1 MAFLHS
7 RALKVL
13 LVSAGLLVVALI
25 GGWIAF
31 YLAFVRDL
39 PDLRTVEDYR
49 PPIASRVLDRDGEAI
64 GRFYT
69 ERRTLATLESLPP
82 HLVQAFVAGEDS
94 SFFEHSGIDYS
105 SIVRAAWVN
114 LRAGGEIRQGASTIT
129 QQMVKGLLLSPE
141 RKFKRKIREMILA
154 RRIEKRFSKQEIL
167 YLYLNQIYFG
177 HGAYGIH
184 EAARTYFSKEMSELS
199 VSESALLAGL
209 PKAPSRYSPFQNPEA
224 AEERRRYVL
233 SRMHA
238 EGFVDAAGYAAA
250 IAESP
255 ALADRSANQDDPAAA
270 YFTEEVRRALFE
282 RFGGELVLE
291 GGLTIET
298 TLDSD
303 LQRAAVG
310 ALQTGLADLDRRQG
324 YRGPIRR
331 VAPSEI
337 PEEMVRLAETN
348 ELVLEV
354 PDSIGRLDW
363 IRPEG
368 PIDESF
374 SELLDEMAA
383 ELLDEAASELPG
395 AAEQA
400 AARSILAEEG
410 GTLLG
415 VITAVN
421 EKSKFARVAFAP
433 EVEGVVHL
441 EDVKWARVPD
451 PNRAPHSVRAI
462 EEVFTEGDVARFA
475 AVDSKEAEDDEA
487 STEEPPEIRVT
498 LDQTPEVQGALFSID
513 AETNEVIA
521 MVGGRDFE
529 ESQFNRV
536 TQARRQPGSAFKPLI
551 YAAALDSGYTPASI
565 VFDRPIVYT
574 DEESGF
580 IWRPRN
586 YKRSF
591 YGPITL
597 REALARSINNATVHL
612 FRDVGIDY
620 VIEYV
625 RRLGIESPLSRD
637 LSLALGSSGLSLLE
651 LTRAY
656 AVFAESGRRVV
667 PTFIRRVTDRDG
679 MILLENVA
687 LGVPE
692 EVAIDPNEA
701 EQDFIDVAAAAEE
714 EVIPVDGEAPIDA
727 EFLPDPDQLIS
738 PEEAYLA
745 VSLLRAVVEDPKGT
759 GHRLRVLRRPV
770 AGKTGTTN
778 DQADAWFMGF
788 SPEVVTG
795 VWVGH
800 DESRFLGYGE
810 TGSRAAA
817 PIWVDYMRAALA
829 GRPARDFA
837 VPELIEFARIDR
849 KTGLLAGAGTESTV
863 FQPFLQGTVPTEMA
877 DSARTHSESRRKL
890 RLDSF

>member
-1 MAFLHS
+1 MAFLRS
-7 RALKVL
+7 RALKL
-13 LVSAGLLVVALI
+13 LLASAGLLVVAGI
-25 GGWIAF
+25 GGAIAF
-31 YLAFVRDL
+31 YFAFLRDL

-49 PPIASRVLDRDGEAI
+49 PPIASRVLDRNAEVI
-64 GRFYT
+64 GQFYT
-69 ERRTLATLESLPP
+69 ERRTLAPMESLPP

-141 RKFKRKIREMILA
+141 KKFKRKIREMILA

-177 HGAYGIH
+177 HGAYGIR
-184 EAARTYFSKEMSELS
+184 EASDTYFGKDISELS

-209 PKAPSRYSPFQNPEA
+209 PKAPSRYSPFQSPDEA
-224 AEERRRYVL
+224 EARRHYVL
-233 SRMHA
+233 SRMRE
-238 EGFVDAAGYAAA
+238 EGFIDEEAYAAA
-250 IAESP
+250 IAELP
-255 ALADRSANQDDPAAA
+255 VLADRTASQDDPAAA
-270 YFTEEVRRALFE
+270 YFTEEVRRTLFD
-282 RFGGELVLE
+282 RFGGGLVLE

-298 TLDSD
+298 TLDRN
-303 LQRAAVG
+303 LQRAAMRAVR
-310 ALQTGLADLDRRQG
+310 AGLVELDHRQG

-331 VAPSEI
+331 VAPSDI
-337 PEEMVRLAETN
+337 PEETRRLAETN
-348 ELVLEV
+348 ELVV
-354 PDSIGRLDW
+354 AISDPAIPPDS
-363 IRPEG
+363 PE
-368 PIDESF
+368 PVEPV
-374 SELLDEMAA
+374 
-383 ELLDEAASELPG
+383 DEAFSALPDEALSESAPEELAG

-400 AARSILAEEG
+400 AARGILAKEG
-410 GTLLG
+410 GSLLG
-415 VITAVN
+415 VVTGVDAAT
-421 EKSKFARVAFAP
+421 KSARVAFAP
-433 EVEGVVHL
+433 AVEAVVRL
-441 EDVKWARVPD
+441 EDVDWARVPD
-451 PNRAPHSVRAI
+451 PSRSPYKVRSI
-462 EEVFTEGDVARFA
+462 RDVFTEGDVARFA
-475 AVDSKEAEDDEA
+475 AVRPQPAKSDEA
-487 STEEPPEIRVT
+487 DTEQPAELRVT
-498 LDQTPEVQGALFSID
+498 LDQTPEVQGALLSIE

-521 MVGGRDFE
+521 LVGGLDYER
-529 ESQFNRV
+529 SQFNRV

-551 YAAALDSGYTPASI
+551 YAASLARGYTPASI

-574 DEESGF
+574 DEESGL

-612 FRDVGIDY
+612 FRDVGIDF
-620 VIEYV
+620 VIQYA
-625 RRLGIESPLSRD
+625 RRLGIESPLNRD
-637 LSLALGSSGLSLLE
+637 LSLALGSSGVSLLE

-656 AVFAESGRRVV
+656 AVFASGGRRVV
-667 PTFIRRVTDRDG
+667 PIFIRRVTDRDG
-679 MILLENVA
+679 MVLLENVV
-687 LGVPE
+687 LGASGE
-692 EVAIDPNEA
+692 ATSDPNEMA
-701 EQDFIDVAAAAEE
+701 DDFVDLAAAVE
-714 EVIPVDGEAPIDA
+714 DEAVPADSETPIDA
-727 EFLPDPDQLIS
+727 EFEPDPDQLIS

-745 VSLLRAVVEDPKGT
+745 VSLLRAVVEDPQGT
-759 GHRLRVLRRPV
+759 GHRLRELHRPV

-788 SPEVVTG
+788 SPEIITG

-800 DESRFLGYGE
+800 DEIRFLGHGE

-817 PIWVDYMRAALA
+817 PIWVDYMRVALE
-829 GRPARDFA
+829 GRPARDFP

-849 KTGLLAGAGTESTV
+849 KTGLLAGESTESTV

-877 DSARTHSESRRKL
+877 DSARTHSESRRQL

>member
-1 MAFLHS
+1 MAFLRS
-7 RALKVL
+7 RAFKWLPAA
-13 LVSAGLLVVALI
+13 AGLLVIAGI
-25 GGWIAF
+25 GGAIAF

-39 PDLRTVEDYR
+39 PDLRRVEDYR
-49 PPIASRVLDRDGEAI
+49 PPIASHVVDRNGEEI
-64 GRFYT
+64 GEFFT
-69 ERRTLATLESLPP
+69 QRRTLAPMESLPQ

-94 SFFEHSGIDYS
+94 SFFEHAGIDYR
-105 SIVRAAWVN
+105 SILRAAWVN
-114 LRAGGEIRQGASTIT
+114 LRAGGEIKQGASTIT
-129 QQMVKGLLLSPE
+129 QQMVKGLLLTPE
-141 RKFKRKIREMILA
+141 RKFRRKIREMILA
-154 RRIEKRFSKQEIL
+154 HRIEKRFSKQEIL

-177 HGAYGIH
+177 HGAYGIR
-184 EAARTYFSKEMSELS
+184 EAARTYFEKDTLELS

-209 PKAPSRYSPFQNPEA
+209 PKAPSRYSPFQNPDA

-233 SRMHA
+233 SRMHT
-238 EGFVDAAGYAAA
+238 EGFLNAADYSIA
-250 IAESP
+250 IAELP
-255 ALADRSANQDDPAAA
+255 ALAERTANEDDPAAA
-270 YFTEEVRRALFE
+270 YFTEEVRRTLFD

-298 TLDSD
+298 TIDGN
-303 LQRAAVG
+303 LQRAATQAV
-310 ALQTGLADLDRRQG
+310 QTGLIDLDHRQG
-324 YRGPIRR
+324 YRGPMRR
-331 VAPSEI
+331 VARSEI
-337 PEEMVRLAETN
+337 PEEIHRLAKAN
-348 ELVLEV
+348 ELVLQA
-354 PDSIGRLDW
+354 PDPDASPDPLEPAESIAEAL
-363 IRPEG
+363 
-368 PIDESF
+368 
-374 SELLDEMAA
+374 SEPP
-383 ELLDEAASELPG
+383 SETQR
-395 AAEQA
+395 ER
-400 AARSILAEEG
+400 ARIILAEAG

-415 VITAVN
+415 VITAV
-421 EKSKFARVAFAP
+421 ETEDKLARVAFAP
-433 EVEGVVHL
+433 DLEGVVRL
-441 EDVKWARVPD
+441 EDVRWAREPD
-451 PNRAPHSVRAI
+451 PNRSPYRVRSIGA
-462 EEVFTEGDVARFA
+462 VFTEGDVARFA
-475 AVDSKEAEDDEA
+475 AVHTGGGEDDEA
-487 STEEPPEIRVT
+487 DGDESAEIRVT
-498 LDQTPEVQGALFSID
+498 LDQTPEVQGALLSV
-513 AETNEVIA
+513 ELESNEVLA
-521 MVGGRDFE
+521 LVGGRDFE
-529 ESQFNRV
+529 QSQFNRV

-551 YAAALDSGYTPASI
+551 YAASLSRGYTPASI

-656 AVFAESGRRVV
+656 AIFASGGRRVE
-667 PTFIRRVTDRDG
+667 PIFIRRVTDRDG
-679 MILLENVA
+679 MILLENVR
-687 LGVPE
+687 LGASGE
-692 EVAIDPNEA
+692 AVADPDEMA
-701 EQDFIDVAAAAEE
+701 DDLVDVAAAAEDAENE
-714 EVIPVDGEAPIDA
+714 EVPIDA
-727 EFLPDPDQLIS
+727 EFPPEPDQIIP

-788 SPEVVTG
+788 SPEIATG

-800 DESRFLGYGE
+800 DETRFLGYGE

-829 GRPARDFA
+829 GRTIRDFA

-849 KTGLLAGAGTESTV
+849 KTGLLAGEGSGATV

-877 DSARTHSESRRKL
+877 DSARTHSESRRQL

>member
-1 MAFLHS
+1 MAFLRS
-7 RALKVL
+7 RTLKL
-13 LVSAGLLVVALI
+13 LLASAGLLAVASI
-25 GGWIAF
+25 GGAIAF

-49 PPIASRVLDRDGEAI
+49 PPIASRVLDRNGEVI
-64 GRFYT
+64 GRFYK
-69 ERRTLATLESLPP
+69 ERRTLAPMESLPQ

-105 SIVRAAWVN
+105 SILRAAWVN
-114 LRAGGEIRQGASTIT
+114 LRAGGEIKQGASTIT

-177 HGAYGIH
+177 HGAYGI
-184 EAARTYFSKEMSELS
+184 EDAAETYFGKRADELS

-209 PKAPSRYSPFQNPEA
+209 PKAPSRYSPFQNPEE
-224 AEERRRYVL
+224 AEARRHYVL
-233 SRMHA
+233 SRMRDEA
-238 EGFVDAAGYAAA
+238 FIDAVTYAVA
-250 IAESP
+250 IAERP
-255 ALADRSANQDDPAAA
+255 VLADRAATQDDPAAA
-270 YFTEEVRRALFE
+270 YFTEEVRRTLFD

-298 TLDSD
+298 TLDAG
-303 LQRAAVG
+303 LQRAAMQAV
-310 ALQTGLADLDRRQG
+310 QTGLVDLDHRQG

-331 VAPSEI
+331 VAPSDIPAEILRLAAANQLAAEI
-337 PEEMVRLAETN
+337 PEAVDPSDPREPAE
-348 ELVLEV
+348 
-354 PDSIGRLDW
+354 PSD
-363 IRPEG
+363 
-368 PIDESF
+368 
-374 SELLDEMAA
+374 AA
-383 ELLDEAASELPG
+383 DSELPDEVASEELSG
-395 AAEQA
+395 AAERA
-400 AARSILAEEG
+400 TARSLLAEAR

-415 VITAVN
+415 VVTAVDTQS
-421 EKSKFARVAFAP
+421 KSARVAFAP
-433 EVEGVVHL
+433 DVEGVVRL
-441 EDVKWARVPD
+441 EDVSWARVPD
-451 PNRAPHSVRAI
+451 PSRLPYPVRSIAD
-462 EEVFTEGDVARFA
+462 VFTRGDVARFA
-475 AVDSKEAEDDEA
+475 AVHESATEGDE
-487 STEEPPEIRVT
+487 TDTDEPAEIRVT
-498 LDQTPEVQGALFSID
+498 LDQTPEVQGALLSIE
-513 AETNEVIA
+513 ASTNEVIA
-521 MVGGRDFE
+521 LVGGRDYGQ
-529 ESQFNRV
+529 SQFNRV

-551 YAAALDSGYTPASI
+551 YAAALSRGYTPASI

-597 REALARSINNATVHL
+597 REALARSVNNATVHL

-620 VIEYV
+620 VIEYA
-625 RRLGIESPLSRD
+625 RRLGIESPLSRN
-637 LSLALGSSGLSLLE
+637 LSLALGSSGVSLLE

-656 AVFAESGRRVV
+656 AVFAERGRRVV
-667 PTFIRRVTDRDG
+667 PIFIRRVTDRDG
-679 MILLENVA
+679 MVLLEDAV

-692 EVAIDPNEA
+692 EVAVDPNETA
-701 EQDFIDVAAAAEE
+701 EDSVEVAVTTAEE
-714 EVIPVDGEAPIDA
+714 ALPADAETPVDA
-727 EFLPDPDQLIS
+727 ELQGDPDQIIP

-759 GHRLRVLRRPV
+759 GQRLRVLQRPV

-778 DQADAWFMGF
+778 EQADAWFMGF
-788 SPEVVTG
+788 SPEIITG

-800 DESRFLGYGE
+800 DETRYLGHGE

-817 PIWVDYMRAALA
+817 PIWVDYMSAALK
-829 GRPARDFA
+829 GRPARDFP
-837 VPELIEFARIDR
+837 VPERIEFARIDR
-849 KTGLLAGAGTESTV
+849 ETGLLAGESTESTV

-877 DSARTHSESRRKL
+877 DSARTHSEASRQL

>member
-1 MAFLHS
+1 MTFLRS
-7 RALKVL
+7 RAFKWL
-13 LVSAGLLVVALI
+13 LASTGLLAVAGI
-25 GGWIAF
+25 GGTIAF

-39 PDLRTVEDYR
+39 PDLRTIEDYR
-49 PPIASRVLDRDGEAI
+49 PPITSRVVDRNGEEI
-64 GRFYT
+64 GRFFK
-69 ERRTLATLESLPP
+69 ERRSLAPIDALPR

-94 SFFEHSGIDYS
+94 AFFEHAGIDYR
-105 SIVRAAWVN
+105 SILRAVWVN

-141 RKFKRKIREMILA
+141 RKFRRKIREMILA
-154 RRIEKRFSKQEIL
+154 HRIEKRFSKQEIL

-177 HGAYGIH
+177 HGAYGIR
-184 EAARTYFSKEMSELS
+184 EAARTYFGKDTLELS

-238 EGFVDAAGYAAA
+238 EGYLSAAGYSTA
-250 IAESP
+250 IAELP
-255 ALADRSANQDDPAAA
+255 DLAERTANKDDPSAA
-270 YFTEEVRRALFE
+270 YFIEEVRRTLFD

-298 TLDSD
+298 TLDRD
-303 LQRAAVG
+303 LQRAATHAV
-310 ALQTGLADLDRRQG
+310 QTGLFDLDHRQG
-324 YRGPIRR
+324 YRGPMRR
-331 VAPSEI
+331 VARSEI
-337 PEEMVRLAETN
+337 PEEVHRLAEAN
-348 ELVLEV
+348 ELVLQALDPV
-354 PDSIGRLDW
+354 APLDSHEPEEPIG
-363 IRPEG
+363 EA
-368 PIDESF
+368 F
-374 SELLDEMAA
+374 SELPVETQRA
-383 ELLDEAASELPG
+383 
-395 AAEQA
+395 QA
-400 AARSILAEEG
+400 RRILAEEG

-415 VITAVN
+415 VITAVDT
-421 EKSKFARVAFAP
+421 EAKSARVAFAP
-433 EVEGVVHL
+433 DLEGVVRL
-441 EDVKWARVPD
+441 EDVGWAREPD
-451 PNRAPHSVRAI
+451 PNRSPYRVRSI
-462 EEVFTEGDVARFA
+462 GKVFTEGDVARFA
-475 AVDSKEAEDDEA
+475 AVRSREGEDDEA
-487 STEEPPEIRVT
+487 DTDEPAEIRVT
-498 LDQTPEVQGALFSID
+498 LDQTPEVQGALLSIEV
-513 AETNEVIA
+513 ETNDVLA
-521 MVGGRDFE
+521 LVGGRDFE
-529 ESQFNRV
+529 QSQFNRV

-551 YAAALDSGYTPASI
+551 YAASLARGYTPASI

-612 FRDVGIDY
+612 FRDVGIDF

-625 RRLGIESPLSRD
+625 RQLGIESPLSRD

-656 AVFAESGRRVV
+656 AVFASGGRRVL
-667 PTFIRRVTDRDG
+667 PNFIRRVTDRDG
-679 MILLENVA
+679 LVLLENVL
-687 LGVPE
+687 LGASKEDTTDPS
-692 EVAIDPNEA
+692 EVAS
-701 EQDFIDVAAAAEE
+701 DFVDVAAPAEDQ
-714 EVIPVDGEAPIDA
+714 EVPIDA
-727 EFLPDPDQLIS
+727 EFPSDPDQIIS
-738 PEEAYLA
+738 PEDAYLA

-788 SPEVVTG
+788 SPDIVTG

-800 DESRFLGYGE
+800 DESRFLGFGE

-817 PIWVDYMRAALA
+817 PIWVDYMRVALKD
-829 GRPARDFA
+829 RSARDFA

-849 KTGLLAGAGTESTV
+849 KTGLLAGGSSASTV

-877 DSARTHSESRRKL
+877 DSARTNSESRRQL